1 MDEQQR
7 NLFIAIALSL
17 VILFVFQFFLTP
29 RPQQPA
35 QQQAQQQ
42 VQQAPSPAAPGAPAP
57 STQAPGTP
65 SPARQAPQPQQAPSR
80 AAPGMTGLPPVNYA
94 PRAEVLAESPRIRVT
109 NAQVSGS
116 IDLIGARLD
125 DLTLVNYRETVD
137 PKSPQIVLLA
147 PDGSERPYF
156 VELGWVA
163 SDPKIKVPG
172 PETKWTGGGELSP
185 DHPVDLTWDNGEGL
199 VFKSRIAIDAD
210 YMFNMTE
217 TVENHGAAP
226 VTLLPYGLVQRI
238 GEVEV
243 SSTYLLHEGP
253 IGVFNNTLQD
263 GIKYDTL
270 KSGEQDFTTTGGWM
284 GFTDKYWLVALIPDQ
299 SEAVTAR
306 MRHFDRDQTDA
317 YQVDYTGAAHVV
329 APGESVSDA
338 SRVFAGAKEVALLD
352 RYEAQGGVPRFDR
365 AIDFGWFYWIT
376 KPIFLAL
383 DFFYHLIGNFGLA
396 IMLLTVLIKLLFFPL
411 ANKSYRAMSK
421 MKQLQPEM
429 QKLRERFGD
438 DKQRLNQ
445 EMMATY
451 KRVGANP
458 MAGCLPIIIQI
469 PVFFSL
475 YKVLYVTIEMRHA
488 PFYGWIHDLS
498 APDPTTFVNL
508 FGLLPFVPPDISFLH
523 IGAWPLIMGCT
534 MYLQQKLNPQP
545 PDPVQA
551 KMFMILPVVFTFMLA
566 PFAAGLVIYWSWN
579 NLLSIAQQW
588 VIMRSAGATAATAKK
603 T

>member
-1 MDEQQR
+1 MDQQQR

-17 VILFVFQFFLTP
+17 VILFVFQFFLAPHPT
-29 RPQQPA
+29 QQP

-42 VQQAPSPAAPGAPAP
+42 VPAPGAPVPAQGA
-57 STQAPGTP
+57 QAPAPGQQAP
-65 SPARQAPQPQQAPSR
+65 APQPSAQQAPSR
-80 AAPGMTGLPPVNYA
+80 AAPGMTGTPPASFA
-94 PRAEVLAESPRIRVT
+94 PRAEVLAQSPRITVANPRL
-109 NAQVSGS
+109 AGS
-116 IDLIGARLD
+116 IDLTGARLD
-125 DLTLVNYRETVD
+125 DLTLVKYHETVD
-137 PKSPQIVLLA
+137 PKSPEIVLLA
-147 PDGSERPYF
+147 PDGSEEPYF

-163 SDPKIKVPG
+163 SDAKTKVPA
-172 PETKWTGGGELSP
+172 PDTKWTGGGGELTP
-185 DHPVDLTWDNGEGL
+185 DHPVELTWDNGEGL
-199 VFKSRIAIDAD
+199 TFVNRVAVDPD
-210 YMFNMTE
+210 YMFTMTE
-217 TVENHGAAP
+217 TVENHSTAP
-226 VTLLPYGLVQRI
+226 VTLHPYGLVQRV
-238 GEVEV
+238 GEVEN

-253 IGVFNNTLQD
+253 IGVFNGTLQD

-270 KSGEQDFTTTGGWM
+270 KSGEQDFATTGGWM

-299 SEAVTAR
+299 KEAVAAK
-306 MRHFDRDQTDA
+306 MRHFERERTDA
-317 YQVDYTGAAHVV
+317 YQVDYTGSEDVV
-329 APGESVSDA
+329 PPGGSATDA

-352 RYEAQGGVPRFDR
+352 RYESQGGVPRFDR
-365 AIDFGWFYWIT
+365 AIDFGWFYFLT
-376 KPIFLAL
+376 KPIFLTL
-383 DFFYHLIGNFGLA
+383 DFFYTLIGNFGLA
-396 IMLLTVLIKLLFFPL
+396 IMLLTVLIKALFFPL

-421 MKQLQPEM
+421 MKLLQPEM
-429 QKLRERFGD
+429 AKLRERFGD

-445 EMMATY
+445 EMMALY

-458 MAGCLPIIIQI
+458 MAGCLPIVIQI

-534 MYLQQKLNPQP
+534 MFLQQKLNPQP
-545 PDPVQA
+545 PDPMQA
-551 KMFMILPVVFTFMLA
+551 KMFMILPVVFTVMLA

-588 VIMRSAGATAATAKK
+588 VIMRSAGAAAKK
-603 T
+603 S